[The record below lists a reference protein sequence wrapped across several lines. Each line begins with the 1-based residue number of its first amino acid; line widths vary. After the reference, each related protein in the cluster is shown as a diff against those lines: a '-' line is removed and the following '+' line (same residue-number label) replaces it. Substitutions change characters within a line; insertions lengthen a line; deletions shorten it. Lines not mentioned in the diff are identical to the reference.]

1 VTFRAYAD
9 NVVIQI
15 EPRET
20 QTESGLTLVHGGK
33 NGAREHRTARVV
45 ASGPG
50 YYRSKPGGA
59 NGTERGVFVPNE
71 VKPGMRVIVD
81 ALAGQDYALDLSV
94 PRHNKSAEFQE
105 LFGDKGEFRI
115 VREEEILGVLE
126 SAEERPLLS
135 GRCRSVTRTSW
146 GEHRCDGVM
155 GHSGLHSAVLGHGS
169 AIDWPDD
176 PRSEGNYPA

>member
-1 VTFRAYAD
+1 MTFRAYAD

-115 VREEEILGVLE
+115 VREEEILAVIE
-126 SAEERPLLS
+126 DSAAAFRANLKAAVDGMSAAADEQDARLAS
-135 GRCRSVTRTSW
+135 GRWV
-146 GEHRCDGVM
+146 
-155 GHSGLHSAVLGHGS
+155 
-169 AIDWPDD
+169 D
-176 PRSEGNYPA
+176 PREEGNYPA